1 MAKGSSSTGGGI
13 ELPTFTSPSKAGAH
27 TTTYRTDDGDDVP
40 EYASGDGDGD
50 GHVKSNVDGL
60 QRHLT
65 NRQIQMIA
73 IGGSIGTA
81 LFVSI
86 GYGLIEGGPGNLL
99 LGFTIYSLFLSLV
112 NSCVAEMTVYMPV
125 SGGFVRL
132 GGKVSSASDGVAKVV
147 TARCADCV
155 LVGGRRFWL
164 HGWGEW
170 RHLL

>member
-1 MAKGSSSTGGGI
+1 MAKSSSSKGGGI
-13 ELPTFTSPSKAGAH
+13 ELPTFTSPAKLRPNSKAVSH
-27 TTTYRTDDGDDVP
+27 TTTTTFRAGNGEDVP
-40 EYASGDGDGD
+40 GYTSGDGD
-50 GHVKSNVDGL
+50 VKSNVDGL

-132 GGKVSSASDGVAKVV
+132 GGKVSVLIVCVV
-147 TARCADCV
+147 CA
-155 LVGGRRFWL
+155 
-164 HGWGEW
+164 
-170 RHLL
+170 

>member
-1 MAKGSSSTGGGI
+1 MAKGSSSRGDDGDGI
-13 ELPTFTSPSKAGAH
+13 ELPTFTSPSKSKAIPQT
-27 TTTYRTDDGDDVP
+27 TTTYASNDADIEDVP
-40 EYASGDGDGD
+40 EYTSNNDNDGESD
-50 GHVKSNVDGL
+50 VKSNVDGL

-99 LGFTIYSLFLSLV
+99 LGFTIYSVFLSLV

-132 GGKVSSASDGVAKVV
+132 GGKVS
-147 TARCADCV
+147 
-155 LVGGRRFWL
+155 
-164 HGWGEW
+164 
-170 RHLL
+170 LLIE

>member
-1 MAKGSSSTGGGI
+1 MSLRANGNSSSHRGI
-13 ELPTFTSPSKAGAH
+13 ELSTFGAPAKPRLDYKGTTQTTATPSG
-27 TTTYRTDDGDDVP
+27 DNDGDVP
-40 EYASGDGDGD
+40 AYAEANSLHTRDGD
-50 GHVKSNVDGL
+50 VRSNVDGL

-86 GYGLIEGGPGNLL
+86 GYGLIEGGPANLL
-99 LGFTIYSLFLSLV
+99 LGFTIYSCFLALV

-132 GGKVSSASDGVAKVV
+132 SGKVS
-147 TARCADCV
+147 
-155 LVGGRRFWL
+155 F
-164 HGWGEW
+164 
-170 RHLL
+170 